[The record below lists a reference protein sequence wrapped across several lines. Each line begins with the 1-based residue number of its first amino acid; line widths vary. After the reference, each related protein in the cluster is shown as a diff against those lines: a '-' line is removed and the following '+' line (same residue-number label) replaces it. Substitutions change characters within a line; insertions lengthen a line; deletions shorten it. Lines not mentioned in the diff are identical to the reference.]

1 MNARRRKIC
10 ENGREGRGGGKG
22 RRGKKDKEET
32 REERGREDEEEGLG
46 GERSRE
52 VMEEDEDLPEAG

>member
-1 MNARRRKIC
+1 M
-10 ENGREGRGGGKG
+10 REWAGGAGGGGKG